1 MLARPRNNLFIVGD
15 DDQSIYSFRGA
26 KPEIMLNFPKDY
38 PDSKII
44 LLDTNY
50 RSNIHII
57 NCSSQLISHNNTRY
71 QKKIKANIG
80 QGSEVSIGHF
90 ETMKEQNIRLAE
102 EIIRLNEKGIPL
114 SEMAILVR
122 TNLGAGAIIHKLM
135 EYNIPFIAGDNLPN
149 IYDHWITQDLLS
161 YMKIAMGENHRRHFL
176 RIINRP
182 KRYISRECFDSPLV
196 DFQDVLDYYEDKEW
210 MLERIDQ
217 FEYDLAMLG
226 GMTPYAAIQYI
237 RRGIGYDIFLVEY
250 ANQRRMKVEDLIDIL
265 DEIQESTREFR
276 SYEEW
281 FVYIDEYRQELKNQA
296 QNIKKKDTEGIHII
310 TMHSSKGLEFT
321 AVFLVDVNEGIS
333 PHKKAVLPEDI
344 EEERRLFYVAMTRA
358 KDFLYIFSPKERYS
372 KDMSPSRFIDEV
384 TSSKQAD

>member
-1 MLARPRNNLFIVGD
+1 
-15 DDQSIYSFRGA
+15 
-26 KPEIMLNFPKDY
+26 MLNFPKDY

-161 YMKIAMGENHRRHFL
+161 YMKIAMGET
-176 RIINRP
+176 I
-182 KRYISRECFDSPLV
+182 V
-196 DFQDVLDYYEDKEW
+196 
-210 MLERIDQ
+210 
-217 FEYDLAMLG
+217 
-226 GMTPYAAIQYI
+226 
-237 RRGIGYDIFLVEY
+237 GIF
-250 ANQRRMKVEDLIDIL
+250 
-265 DEIQESTREFR
+265 
-276 SYEEW
+276 
-281 FVYIDEYRQELKNQA
+281 
-296 QNIKKKDTEGIHII
+296 
-310 TMHSSKGLEFT
+310 
-321 AVFLVDVNEGIS
+321 
-333 PHKKAVLPEDI
+333 
-344 EEERRLFYVAMTRA
+344 
-358 KDFLYIFSPKERYS
+358 
-372 KDMSPSRFIDEV
+372 
-384 TSSKQAD
+384 